1 MFLVCH
7 YSILFVIIIIRQLAK
22 EEEKTRQSIVEQKR
36 LLKEQAEM
44 KREAELEEKKMNKLR
59 KQYEV

>member
-7 YSILFVIIIIRQLAK
+7 YSILFLIIIIRQLAK

-44 KREAELEEKKMNKLR
+44 KREAELEGKKMNKLR

>member
-7 YSILFVIIIIRQLAK
+7 YSILFLIIIIRQLAK